1 MHLNPHAKCRSSK
14 FNLKL
19 FKKRKTGV
27 TYNLETL
34 FFIEY
39 KGLMLIPMAGVIVSR
54 LSSNS
59 VEELWRP
66 EMR

>member
-1 MHLNPHAKCRSSK
+1 MLHGAPFHLNLLCF
-14 FNLKL
+14 FN
-19 FKKRKTGV
+19 KK
-27 TYNLETL
+27 NLINESL
-34 FFIEY
+34 GY
-39 KGLMLIPMAGVIVSR
+39 KGLMLIPMASVIVSR